1 MASVDESPSVRATAR
16 PGRRHAL
23 RAYELLLSLP
33 LVAYL
38 GYTTWQTSI
47 GFLDWRILVWAAA
60 IALVHLMPIPRR
72 MPFPFSLSFPLQLSV
87 ALLYPP
93 AVAAVI
99 VFAASIDQ
107 EELRG
112 EHPPL
117 TVVFRHAQVALFV
130 LAQGTIFHSL
140 TDLGD
145 RWFVVG
151 TVVILTALIGYAIS
165 TMVTAEWQTLRYRHR
180 LDHVLRAMHEG
191 VMAEFLMSYLGL
203 ALFSVLVAI
212 TTRTVGLWAIAVFI
226 APLAFAWQMLHRTHS
241 LEIATEELARKQAEN
256 EYQALHDHLT
266 DLPNRL
272 LFQRS
277 LAKAITDAE
286 EAGGKIGVMLMD
298 LDHFK
303 EVNDALGHHFGD
315 KLLAAIGPRIAQSL
329 REGDLMARLGGDEF
343 GVLLVDLPDD
353 ETAALVAEQVVEGLR
368 RPIRVEELDLDV
380 SGSVGVALYPT
391 HAEDPDMLLRHADVA
406 MYAAKESG
414 VGFEVYDEIIDRYK
428 PELLT
433 LVTQVRAAIEDNQFR
448 MYLQPKVR
456 LSDGRVAG
464 AEALIRWEHPTL
476 GRLSPADFIPMVE
489 KTVLL
494 KPLTYWA
501 IEDVVRTLRSWADYD
516 IRLPIAVNLSPRS
529 LLDQDLPDF
538 VGGLLERFDVPASL
552 LKLELTESFLVADSG
567 RSDAVLNEL
576 SLLGVGLSIDDFGTG
591 FSSLSYL
598 KRLPID
604 ELKIDRSFVSHMLDR
619 GDDFSIVRAT
629 IELGR
634 NLGLR
639 VVAEGVQDRE
649 TFDRLGDFGCDEAQG
664 FYIAKPLDPEAF
676 WLWLSA
682 REAEFNLGDG
692 SEPSEGDPA
701 AGGNAGED
709 PGKGDRAGTAREGK
723 ARTGKTRA
731 GGRLRAV

>member
-1 MASVDESPSVRATAR
+1 MATVDETPSLRAAR
-16 PGRRHAL
+16 PRRRHVL

-33 LVAYL
+33 LLAYL
-38 GYTTWQTSI
+38 GYTTWQTPI

-93 AVAAVI
+93 PVAAIV

-117 TVVFRHAQVALFV
+117 TIVFRHSLVALFV

-140 TDLGD
+140 TDLDD

-151 TVVILTALIGYAIS
+151 SVVILTALVGYAIS

-191 VMAEFLMSYLGL
+191 VMTEFLMSYLGL

-212 TTRTVGLWAIAVFI
+212 TTRSVGLWAIVVFI

-241 LEIATEELARKQAEN
+241 LELATEELAHKQAEN

-277 LAKAITDAE
+277 LAKAITEAE
-286 EAGGKIGVMLMD
+286 GSGGKIGVMLMD

-315 KLLAAIGPRIAQSL
+315 KLLEAIGPRIAQSL
-329 REGDLMARLGGDEF
+329 RDGDLMARLGGDEF
-343 GVLLVDLPDD
+343 GVLLANLPDD
-353 ETAALVAEQVVEGLR
+353 ETAAVIAEQVVEGLR

-391 HAEDPDMLLRHADVA
+391 HAEDPDLLLRHADVA

-433 LVTQVRAAIEDNQFR
+433 LVTQVRPAIEDDQFR

-476 GRLSPADFIPMVE
+476 GRLAPADFIPMVE

-516 IRLPIAVNLSPRS
+516 VRLPIAVNLSPRS
-529 LLDQDLPDF
+529 LLDQELPDH
-538 VGGLLERFDVPASL
+538 VRGLLERFDVPASL

-567 RSDAVLNEL
+567 RSDAVLNDL
-576 SLLGVGLSIDDFGTG
+576 SHLGVGLSIDDFGTG

-619 GDDFSIVRAT
+619 GDDFTIVRAT

-682 REAEFNLGDG
+682 REAEFNLDATPSAGDAADVGDG
-692 SEPSEGDPA
+692 GGAA
-701 AGGNAGED
+701 AG
-709 PGKGDRAGTAREGK
+709 R
-723 ARTGKTRA
+723 RTGRSRER
-731 GGRLRAV
+731 GRLRAV

>member
-1 MASVDESPSVRATAR
+1 LASADRAPSVRVAS
-16 PGRRHAL
+16 PSGRRFAVRAFEL
-23 RAYELLLSLP
+23 LVAVPLLTYLAYEVWHTSL
-33 LVAYL
+33 
-38 GYTTWQTSI
+38 
-47 GFLDWRILVWAAA
+47 GFLDWKILVWAGA
-60 IALVHLMPIPRR
+60 IALVHLMPMPRR
-72 MPFPFSLSFPLQLSV
+72 LPFPFSLSFPLELSI
-87 ALLYPP
+87 ALLYPAP
-93 AVAAVI
+93 VAAVLA
-99 VFAASIDQ
+99 FSASIDQ
-107 EELRG
+107 EELRR

-117 TVVFRHAQVALFV
+117 TVVFRHAQLALSV
-130 LAQGTIFHSL
+130 LAMSTIFHRF
-140 TDLGD
+140 TDLHD

-151 TVVILTALIGYAIS
+151 SAVLATALIGYAVS
-165 TMVTAEWQTLRYRHR
+165 TMVTAEWQTLRYRRR
-180 LDHVLRAMHEG
+180 LDHVLRAMHGG
-191 VMAEFLMSYLGL
+191 VMAEFLLSYLGL
-203 ALFSVLVAI
+203 ALFSLLVAM
-212 TTRTVGLWAIAVFI
+212 TTREIGLWAIVVFI

-241 LEIATEELARKQAEN
+241 LELATEELARKQAEN
-256 EYQALHDHLT
+256 EYQALHDNLT

-277 LAKAITDAE
+277 LVKAIAEAE
-286 EAGGKIGVMLMD
+286 EVGGKIGVMLMD

-303 EVNDALGHHFGD
+303 EINDALGHHFGD

-329 REGDLMARLGGDEF
+329 RDGDLMARLGGDEF
-343 GVLLVDLPDD
+343 GVLLADLPDD
-353 ETAALVAEQVVEGLR
+353 ETASAVAERVVEGLR

-391 HAEDPDMLLRHADVA
+391 HSEDPDMLLRHADVA

-414 VGFEVYDEIIDRYK
+414 VGFEIYDEMIDRYK

-433 LVTQVRAAIEDNQFR
+433 LVTQVRHAIEDGQFR

-501 IEDVVRTLRSWADYD
+501 IEDVVRTLRSWGDYGV
-516 IRLPIAVNLSPRS
+516 RVPVAVNLSPRS
-529 LLDQDLPDF
+529 LLDQNLPGL
-538 VGGLLERFDVPASL
+538 VSGLLERFDVSPSL
-552 LKLELTESFLVADSG
+552 LRLELTESFLVADSG

-576 SLLGVGLSIDDFGTG
+576 ARLGVGLSIDDFGTG

-598 KRLPID
+598 KRLPIE

-619 GDDFSIVRAT
+619 VEDFTIVRAT
-629 IELGR
+629 VELGR

-664 FYIAKPLDPEAF
+664 FYIAKPLEPDAF
-676 WLWLSA
+676 WTWLSA
-682 REAEFNLGDG
+682 REAEFDL
-692 SEPSEGDPA
+692 EADPA
-701 AGGNAGED
+701 
-709 PGKGDRAGTAREGK
+709 PSDRPR
-723 ARTGKTRA
+723 
-731 GGRLRAV
+731 GRLHAV

>member
-1 MASVDESPSVRATAR
+1 LASVDRTPSVRVASRA
-16 PGRRHAL
+16 GRRFAV
-23 RAYELLLSLP
+23 RAYELLVAVP
-33 LVAYL
+33 LLAFL
-38 GYTTWQTSI
+38 GYEVWHRSL
-47 GFLDWRILVWAAA
+47 GFLDWKILVWAGA
-60 IALVHLMPIPRR
+60 IALVHLMPMPRR
-72 MPFPFSLSFPLQLSV
+72 MPFPFSLSFPLDLSV
-87 ALLYPP
+87 ALLYPAP
-93 AVAAVI
+93 VAAVI
-99 VFAASIDQ
+99 VFLSSVDQ
-107 EELRG
+107 EELRN

-117 TVVFRHAQVALFV
+117 TIVFRHAQLALSV
-130 LAQGTIFHSL
+130 LAMGTLFHRF
-140 TDLGD
+140 TDLHD

-151 TVVILTALIGYAIS
+151 SVVLMTALIGYAIS

-191 VMAEFLMSYLGL
+191 VMAEFLLSYLGL
-203 ALFSVLVAI
+203 ALFSLLVAT
-212 TTRTVGLWAIAVFI
+212 TTRTVGLWAIVVFI
-226 APLAFAWQMLHRTHS
+226 APLGFAWQMLHRTHS
-241 LEIATEELARKQAEN
+241 LELATEELARKQAEN
-256 EYQALHDHLT
+256 EYQALHDNLT

-277 LAKAITDAE
+277 LVKAIADAE
-286 EAGGKIGVMLMD
+286 EVGGKIGVMLMD

-303 EVNDALGHHFGD
+303 EINDALGHHFGD

-329 REGDLMARLGGDEF
+329 RDGDLMARLGGDEF
-343 GVLLVDLPDD
+343 GVLLADLPDD
-353 ETAALVAEQVVEGLR
+353 ETASVVAERVVEGLR

-391 HAEDPDMLLRHADVA
+391 HTEDPDMLLRHADVA

-414 VGFEVYDEIIDRYK
+414 VGFEIYDEVIDRYK

-433 LVTQVRAAIEDNQFR
+433 LVTQVRPAIEDGQFR

-494 KPLTYWA
+494 KPLTYWV
-501 IEDVVRTLRSWADYD
+501 IEDVVRTLRSWGDYGV
-516 IRLPIAVNLSPRS
+516 RVPVAVNLSPRS
-529 LLDQDLPDF
+529 LLDQNLPDL
-538 VGGLLERFDVPASL
+538 VSGLLERFDVSPSL
-552 LKLELTESFLVADSG
+552 LRLELTESFLVADSG

-576 SLLGVGLSIDDFGTG
+576 ARLGVGLSIDDFGTG

-598 KRLPID
+598 KRLPIE

-619 GDDFSIVRAT
+619 VEDFTIVRAT
-629 IELGR
+629 VELGR

-664 FYIAKPLDPEAF
+664 FYIAKPLEPDAF
-676 WLWLSA
+676 WTWLSA
-682 REAEFNLGDG
+682 REAEFDL
-692 SEPSEGDPA
+692 EADPA
-701 AGGNAGED
+701 
-709 PGKGDRAGTAREGK
+709 PSDRPR
-723 ARTGKTRA
+723 
-731 GGRLRAV
+731 GRLHAL

>member
-1 MASVDESPSVRATAR
+1 MAGVGETSLVQFVAR
-16 PGRRHAL
+16 PRRRLAL
-23 RAYELLLSLP
+23 RAYESLLSVP
-33 LVAYL
+33 LLVYL
-38 GYTTWQTSI
+38 GYATWHTSR
-47 GFLDWRILVWAAA
+47 GSLDWRILVWAGA
-60 IALVHLMPIPRR
+60 IALVHLMTMPRR
-72 MPFPFSLSFPLQLSV
+72 MPFPFSLSFPLELSL

-93 AVAAVI
+93 SVAAVI
-99 VFAASIDQ
+99 AFAASIDQ
-107 EELRG
+107 EELRR

-117 TVVFRHAQVALFV
+117 TIVFRHAQLALCV

-140 TDLGD
+140 TDLDD

-151 TVVILTALIGYAIS
+151 SAVIFTALVGYAIS
-165 TMVTAEWQTLRYRHR
+165 TMVTAEWQTLRYRYR

-191 VMAEFLMSYLGL
+191 VMVEFLMSYLGL

-212 TTRTVGLWAIAVFI
+212 TTRSVGLWAIAVFI

-241 LEIATEELARKQAEN
+241 LELATAELGRKQAEN
-256 EYQALHDHLT
+256 EYQALHDSLT

-277 LAKAITDAE
+277 LASAIQQAE
-286 EAGGKIGVMLMD
+286 ELGSTFGVMLMD

-303 EVNDALGHHFGD
+303 EINDALGHHFGD
-315 KLLAAIGPRIAQSL
+315 KLLGAIGPRISESL

-343 GVLLVDLPDD
+343 GVLLADLSDV
-353 ETAALVAEQVVEGLR
+353 ETAAALAERVVEGLR
-368 RPIRVEELDLDV
+368 RPIRVEELDLDI
-380 SGSVGVALYPT
+380 SGSVGVALYPA
-391 HAEDPDMLLRHADVA
+391 HAQDADTLLRHADVA

-414 VGFEVYDEIIDRYK
+414 VGYEVYDEVIDRYK

-433 LVTQVRAAIEDNQFR
+433 LVTQVRPAIEEGEFR

-476 GRLSPADFIPMVE
+476 GRLTPADFIPMVE

-494 KPLTYWA
+494 KPLTYWV
-501 IEDVVRTLRSWADYD
+501 IEDVVRTLRSWGDYD
-516 IRLPIAVNLSPRS
+516 VRLPIAVNLSPRS
-529 LLDQDLPDF
+529 LLDPNLPDL
-538 VGGLLERFDVPASL
+538 VAGLLERFDVPAPL
-552 LKLELTESFLVADSG
+552 LRLELTESFLVADSG

-576 SLLGVGLSIDDFGTG
+576 AKLGVGLSIDDFGTG

-598 KRLPID
+598 KRLPIE

-619 GDDFSIVRAT
+619 GDDFTIVRAT
-629 IELGR
+629 VELGR
-634 NLGLR
+634 SLGIR
-639 VVAEGVQDRE
+639 VVAEGVQDRA

-676 WLWLSA
+676 WRWLSA
-682 REAEFNLGDG
+682 REAEFHLKPEPG
-692 SEPSEGDPA
+692 SEAERRAEREPEPEAGRVTPSGP
-701 AGGNAGED
+701 
-709 PGKGDRAGTAREGK
+709 
-723 ARTGKTRA
+723 